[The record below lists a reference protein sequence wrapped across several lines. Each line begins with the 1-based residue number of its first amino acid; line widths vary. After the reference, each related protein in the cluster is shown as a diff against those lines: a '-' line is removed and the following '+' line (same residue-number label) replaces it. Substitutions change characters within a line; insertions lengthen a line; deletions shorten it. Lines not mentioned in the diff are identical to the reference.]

1 MNLVILYDT
10 TDKYTEINFFIGTV
24 NFNITLKYKSKIIK
38 KMCKCLESI
47 YQNYGKYY
55 ETLSTL

>member
-24 NFNITLKYKSKIIK
+24 NFNITLIQ
-38 KMCKCLESI
+38 E
-47 YQNYGKYY
+47 
-55 ETLSTL
+55 

>member
-1 MNLVILYDT
+1 MIQLVNIEKSIVFL
-10 TDKYTEINFFIGTV
+10 FIGTV
-24 NFNITLKYKSKIIK
+24 NFNITLKYKSKSIK
-38 KMCKCLESI
+38 KMCKCLDSI